1 LCICKGW
8 RKGLEAGVP
17 SETERGGGR
26 GLLAEVGLKRP
37 GLDDGVLTADLRLAM
52 VRGSMIVEF

>member
-1 LCICKGW
+1 M
-8 RKGLEAGVP
+8 P

-26 GLLAEVGLKRP
+26 GLLVAVGLKRP

-52 VRGSMIVEF
+52 VRGSIMLLYG